1 MSKPH
6 VFMLIGDCLRA
17 ANMTPDT
24 APFLST
30 RSKIEFTH
38 CYSPST
44 WTRPSHASLYSQE
57 TPLDHGVTRRGDVL
71 DGRQA
76 RLPTQAR
83 KAGYHTAL
91 FSENPT
97 FSTQTG
103 FNRGIDYV
111 DDGIHRKPFVS
122 PFSPDAHVNSIDFDA
137 ATTLFREIASRPH
150 KMANIANL
158 AYGLITELSD
168 DSDVDYPHHGA
179 RVTDHLQTFIER
191 NAEKPIF
198 CFTNL
203 LDTHNPHH
211 APPST
216 GAKKLGL
223 SVSNDERHALA
234 AANDDRLYML
244 ENAELPEKTQTLFDS
259 WDEVFTRREEVYD
272 AQIRY
277 FDHLVEKW
285 FKRVEQQVLEESLV
299 VITGDHGQLFG
310 AEGQLGHQVSLHPHG
325 IHVPLYVFPPASW
338 ETGVEITTPVSWI
351 GLSHGLS
358 GVVDGSVTG
367 TEEFVDT
374 VAEGSQNDGQVIVA
388 VDGPT
393 WDVTELR
400 DRYDDKAV
408 DDVCVRKVG
417 FIQDESMTVYES
429 HWDETEVRKVE
440 YGLENGSR
448 EFRSEQ
454 KNTMPD
460 DDRCSEWLQA
470 GEEVGL
476 NAETSSRLEKLGY
489 L

>member
-17 ANMTPDT
+17 ASVTPDT
-24 APFLST
+24 APFLSA
-30 RSKIEFTH
+30 RSRIEFTH

-44 WTRPSHASLYSQE
+44 WTRPSHASLYSQQ

-71 DGRQA
+71 DDRQA
-76 RLPTQAR
+76 VLPTRAR

-103 FNRGIDYV
+103 FDRGIDYV

-122 PFSPDAHVNSIDFDA
+122 PFSPDAHVDSIDLDA
-137 ATTLFREIASRPH
+137 AITLLREIGSRPH
-150 KMANIANL
+150 KMANVANL
-158 AYGLITELSD
+158 VSGLIAELSG
-168 DSDVDYPHHGA
+168 DSDIEYPHHGE
-179 RVTDHLQTFIER
+179 RVFDHLQTFIKR
-191 NAEKPIF
+191 NAEQPLF
-198 CFTNL
+198 CLTNL

-216 GAKKLGL
+216 GARTLGL
-223 SVSNDERHALA
+223 SVPNDERHALA

-244 ENAELPEKTQTLFDS
+244 ADAELPALTQSLFGS
-259 WDEVFTRREEVYD
+259 WDEVFARREEIYD

-277 FDHLVEKW
+277 LDHLVEQW
-285 FKRVEQQVLEESLV
+285 IEGVEQQVLAESLV

-338 ETGVEITTPVSWI
+338 ETGVEVTTPVSWI

-358 GVVDGSVTG
+358 GAVDGSVTG
-367 TEEFVDT
+367 TEAFVDA
-374 VAEGSQNDGQVIVA
+374 VVEGSQSDGRVLVA

-400 DRYDDKAV
+400 DRYDDEAV

-429 HWDETEVRKVE
+429 HWDETDVRKVVYE
-440 YGLENGSR
+440 LVDGSR
-448 EFRSEQ
+448 EFRGEET
-454 KNTMPD
+454 NAMPD
-460 DDRCSEWLQA
+460 DAWCTEWLQA

-476 NAETSSRLEKLGY
+476 DAETSSRLEKLGY